1 MFSLYYLGGQNPGA
15 GTRLVGRKFS
25 LFWSRIQVG
34 QQSLRTC
41 LHSLCS
47 FLSFTL
53 WGCAPLTSVCGPIRH
68 ALLRTFSC
76 VVTSTSSILP
86 GLDLAASFAILF
98 PALMDPGL
106 RKAFLDYLCWI
117 VANCPSQFYLPTF
130 STLFCVLWGNDRL
143 PFGFRMLGWRE
154 VRVLILWAPSLMSCT
169 LLRATVNRM
178 LPATTDSLLLL
189 LC

>member
-15 GTRLVGRKFS
+15 GTRLVRRKFS
-25 LFWSRIQVG
+25 LFWSRTQVG

-41 LHSLCS
+41 LNSLCY

-76 VVTSTSSILP
+76 VVTSTTDILP
-86 GLDLAASFAILF
+86 GLDLAASSAILF
-98 PALMDPGL
+98 PALVDPGL

-117 VANCPSQFYLPTF
+117 VANCSSHLPLPSF
-130 STLFCVLWGNDRL
+130 STLFCVLRGTDRF
-143 PFGFRMLGWRE
+143 PFGIRRLGWRG
-154 VRVLILWAPSLMSCT
+154 VRVLILRAPSLMSCT

-189 LC
+189 LW